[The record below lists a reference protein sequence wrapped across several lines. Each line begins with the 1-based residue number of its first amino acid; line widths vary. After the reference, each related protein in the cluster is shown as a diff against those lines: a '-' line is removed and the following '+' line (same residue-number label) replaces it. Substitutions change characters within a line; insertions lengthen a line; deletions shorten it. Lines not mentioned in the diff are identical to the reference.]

1 MKVIPAD
8 DGVHKW
14 IAIFK
19 SGKQTPFGAK
29 SADDFTLTGDTEQR
43 KRYRARHKKDL
54 RSGDPEKA
62 GLLSYHILWGRSS
75 NFTDNVRAYEKR
87 FKV

>member
-1 MKVIPAD
+1 MKVIPTN

-14 IAIFK
+14 VAVFK
-19 SGKQTPFGAK
+19 NGKQTPFGAK
-29 SADDFTLTGDTEQR
+29 GADDFTLTRDIEQR
-43 KRYRARHKKDL
+43 RRYRTRHKKDL

-62 GLLSYHILWGRSS
+62 GLLSYYILWGKSTNMS
-75 NFTDNVRAYEKR
+75 DNIKAYEKR